1 MKKLNSIAVGVAL
14 AVGSLG
20 ASAGTFNGI
29 VSESVSVE
37 AATTG
42 VFTANIAGDS
52 IVLNPGTAY
61 KANDR
66 LTITVAGG
74 AKFSDAAYTLEQ
86 SAGGAGTG
94 NLADFVVTTAT
105 TAGATSIEFKAT
117 TDISATDDYILSGSS
132 IAGQSVNFT
141 MPVAAAGTEI
151 DLSAS
156 ARDVIGSYDPFT
168 AIELFQFANEFSGSV
183 TLGADAT
190 IDVNKARKEFT
201 IGVTDTITLLQ
212 NRNITITNFLALTD
226 DDKLNITL
234 SGDMSGIESIT
245 AKTGGS
251 PVLGTIDEAM
261 GTAMFSLSA
270 SDAHIGF
277 GGFGAVA
284 LEIEVTTDDVL
295 STRDFTVSADL
306 DFATETDKNIIAA
319 GTDAGAWT
327 INGLQAKVSQ
337 LSLNASG
344 FVSWLK
350 IANDGEIPAE
360 VYADI
365 IWTLADGTEGSVDGA
380 LLGTVDAGGVGTVS
394 EATILEAMGDPT
406 QLADVHMTVTV
417 TGQENVVH
425 LIAEKKASD
434 GRLSVPVYYNTASGR
449 NWLQ

>member
-1 MKKLNSIAVGVAL
+1 
-14 AVGSLG
+14 
-20 ASAGTFNGI
+20 
-29 VSESVSVE
+29 
-37 AATTG
+37 
-42 VFTANIAGDS
+42 
-52 IVLNPGTAY
+52 
-61 KANDR
+61 
-66 LTITVAGG
+66 
-74 AKFSDAAYTLEQ
+74 
-86 SAGGAGTG
+86 
-94 NLADFVVTTAT
+94 
-105 TAGATSIEFKAT
+105 
-117 TDISATDDYILSGSS
+117 
-132 IAGQSVNFT
+132 
-141 MPVAAAGTEI
+141 
-151 DLSAS
+151 LSAS

-277 GGFGAVA
+277 GGFGSVA